1 MKGHL
6 GNNSEISKLIFLI
19 EFYGFF
25 WIETPN
31 IKCYI
36 DNLLCYAAVLA
47 GQAHDH
53 LGGLQ
58 ERP

>member
-1 MKGHL
+1 MGDL
-6 GNNSEISKLIFLI
+6 
-19 EFYGFF
+19 

-47 GQAHDH
+47 GQDH

>member
-1 MKGHL
+1 M
-6 GNNSEISKLIFLI
+6 
-19 EFYGFF
+19 GFF

-53 LGGLQ
+53 LGEALKPWL
-58 ERP
+58 ENI